1 MMVDKIT
8 HEQLAKEHEQMKE
21 DHTHMV
27 TLLDDIQDLV
37 VKHQG
42 YIKNLSHNSVA
53 LAQFS
58 KDISSNN
65 RALIDNTK
73 AIIEKT
79 VTRKSVPLSV
89 FFIVV
94 TTICLASL
102 AAIVSLAN
110 VSLVVEAHKIEIV
123 PNKPVTT
130 GKKILLKRLDDN
142 IIIRTQRPEKSRM
155 ADSGNN
161 SGE

>member
-1 MMVDKIT
+1 
-8 HEQLAKEHEQMKE
+8 
-21 DHTHMV
+21 
-27 TLLDDIQDLV
+27 
-37 VKHQG
+37 
-42 YIKNLSHNSVA
+42 
-53 LAQFS
+53 
-58 KDISSNN
+58 
-65 RALIDNTK
+65 
-73 AIIEKT
+73 
-79 VTRKSVPLSV
+79 V